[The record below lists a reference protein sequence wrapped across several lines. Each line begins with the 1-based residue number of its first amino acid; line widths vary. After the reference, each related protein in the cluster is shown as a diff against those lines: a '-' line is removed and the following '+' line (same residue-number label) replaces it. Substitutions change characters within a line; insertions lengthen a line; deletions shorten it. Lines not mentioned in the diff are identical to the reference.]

1 LRNSATENDRGLAG
15 NESPRGLCF
24 IAKGSGTM
32 ELTTDKEGAK
42 RRYILYM
49 HVVCVGFKA
58 SSTREEEE
66 TAESSS
72 NNNNNN
78 NNNNNERRSRRS
90 RRRSKAQQTSGQ
102 QDRQSIIE
110 LIAQYRT
117 A

>member
-1 LRNSATENDRGLAG
+1 LRNSATKNDRGLAG

-42 RRYILYM
+42 RRYIV
-49 HVVCVGFKA
+49 HVVCVGLKA

-66 TAESSS
+66 TAESSNNS

-78 NNNNNERRSRRS
+78 ERRSRRSRRS